1 MFRVSKRQIYTRSF
15 DDYYYFVSIPF
26 STYFLT
32 RFWPTYRLWTC
43 FAPCQRETYDFFRAS
58 SFLKKKKI
66 TFNFSSLS
74 SSRTNEKLEENES
87 QRRFIIQNFEKFVK
101 WTKRGGRQ
109 RKNRK
114 MNHCF
119 VSFDPFNQN
128 HNPAWGLRIPFQ
140 KPIDRPINRTAS
152 FFERKRLRGE
162 ESLKAWWREEGN
174 ELKEG
179 QPGGETVIKITV
191 GRVWVMTSSFAS
203 NHRSLINYLLLNYS
217 SLNIPFMSA
226 FHVLVSSRNRA
237 ASPRKWGTRGEGI
250 S

>member
-87 QRRFIIQNFEKFVK
+87 QCRFIIQNFEKFVK

-109 RKNRK
+109 RKNGK

-119 VSFDPFNQN
+119 VPFDPFNQN

-152 FFERKRLRGE
+152 FWKKEIKGWRKFESMVKRGGKRIKGRPT
-162 ESLKAWWREEGN
+162 WWR
-174 ELKEG
+174 
-179 QPGGETVIKITV
+179 
-191 GRVWVMTSSFAS
+191 
-203 NHRSLINYLLLNYS
+203 
-217 SLNIPFMSA
+217 
-226 FHVLVSSRNRA
+226 NRY
-237 ASPRKWGTRGEGI
+237 
-250 S
+250 